1 MKWANQ
7 RGTSV
12 IPKSTKPEHIYENIK
27 VAGWEIPDEDFEAP
41 SNIKEQALTNTQL
54 EH

>member
-12 IPKSTKPEHIYENIK
+12 IPKSTKPENIK